1 MKNNIINSQ
10 SMKAENV
17 RCSVIGL
24 AAELHIC
31 KRMVSMTGGVHS
43 VVLDDKHYLEQLNVH
58 IDPPP
63 AATRLDAALVK
74 MGFPHHALQSSTA
87 EVSMA
92 VCMW

>member
-1 MKNNIINSQ
+1 MKN
-10 SMKAENV
+10 EGV
-17 RCSVIGL
+17 RCSIIGL

-31 KRMVSMTGGVHS
+31 KRMVLITGGVHS
-43 VVLDDKHYLEQLNVH
+43 VVLDDRHYMEQLNIH

-74 MGFPHHALQSSTA
+74 MGFPHHALQSSIT
-87 EVSMA
+87 ETSMA